1 MPVSITD
8 CDHYCARCG
17 EHLAE
22 CSLCE
27 GLPHAVVYRPGPSY
41 AEINEAEREID
52 MQSRA
57 IRRGADAR
65 RRGLLS

>member
-1 MPVSITD
+1 M
-8 CDHYCARCG
+8 AQ
-17 EHLAE
+17 

-27 GLPHAVVYRPGPSY
+27 FLPPMVVYRPGPSY
-41 AEINEAEREID
+41 AEINDAEREID

-65 RRGLLS
+65 RRGLLG